1 MKPVSVLNIL
11 WTLFRMESSVP
22 TYRTSFTGTCGKVAA
37 MIFFIVA
44 TCLFLACT
52 HDEDKSSAEIPDA
65 NLANSRTVM
74 VYMVG
79 ENSLGDPELKQDV
92 REMIK
97 GRNGLNFHAGDHL
110 VLYVDDNALP
120 RIYELKKNLSAS
132 HLTDLTPVYTYKE
145 DVNSASA
152 DQLGDFIRYVKRHYP
167 AQSYGLLMWSHAS
180 GWIPSTYEGDKTSG
194 SSAKR
199 RSFGLDNQKNSYINI
214 GFQMEIKDMAAAIE
228 AEGGVDFM
236 FFDACSMQTIEVAY
250 ALRNATECIIASPA
264 EIPGPGADY
273 ATMVPA
279 MFQKE
284 DPVQQMLSAYY
295 NAYLYNRLYGVV
307 ISAVKTEALEDF
319 AAEMRGI
326 VQRYK
331 SQLMDL
337 DKQPLLNYFVY
348 GTWGTASP
356 DCLDMQAVMQTVLPE
371 NEYGPWKEKLD
382 AFVSCQATD
391 YWYSACVPDGFG
403 GHGSRVYVIPSQ
415 CSGISMAIPFEVYSK
430 NAARYDLSYLETAWA
445 QAVWNAVADGES
457 GNLK

>member
-22 TYRTSFTGTCGKVAA
+22 TYRTSFTGVCGKVAA

-65 NLANSRTVM
+65 NLANNRTVM

-120 RIYELKKNLSAS
+120 RIYELKKNQAAS

-152 DQLGDFIRYVKRHYP
+152 DQLADFIRYVKRHYP
-167 AQSYGLLMWSHAS
+167 AESYGLLMWSHAS
-180 GWIPSTYEGDKTSG
+180 GWIPSTYAGDKTSG
-194 SSAKR
+194 SSTKR
-199 RSFGLDNQKNSYINI
+199 RSFGLDNQKNSFVNDGY
-214 GFQMEIKDMAAAIE
+214 QMEIKDMAAAIE

-250 ALRNATECIIASPA
+250 ALRNATEYIIASPA

-273 ATMVPA
+273 STMVPA

-284 DPVQQMLSAYY
+284 NYAQQMLSAYY
-295 NAYLYNRLYGVV
+295 NAYLYDSQYGVV
-307 ISAVKTEALEDF
+307 ISAVETKALDAF
-319 AAEMRGI
+319 AAEMRDI

-331 SQLMDL
+331 SQLL
-337 DKQPLLNYFVY
+337 ALNKQPLLSYFVY
-348 GTWGTASP
+348 GSWGVTSP
-356 DCLDMQAVMQTVLPE
+356 DCLDIQAVMQTVLPE
-371 NEYGPWKEKLD
+371 DEYEQWREKLN
-382 AFVSCQATD
+382 AFVTCLATD
-391 YWYSACVPDGFG
+391 WWYSVCVPNQRGGSGGF
-403 GHGSRVYVIPSQ
+403 VDVIPSQ
-415 CSGISMAIPFEVYSK
+415 CSGISMAIPFEVYVNNS
-430 NAARYDLSYLETAWA
+430 ARYDLSYFATEWGQT
-445 QAVWNAVADGES
+445 VWNAVVDGES
-457 GNLK
+457 EDLK

>member
-1 MKPVSVLNIL
+1 
-11 WTLFRMESSVP
+11 MESSVP

-74 VYMVG
+74 VYMVA

-120 RIYELKKNLSAS
+120 RIYELKKNQAVSL
-132 HLTDLTPVYTYKE
+132 LTDLTPVYTYKE

-152 DQLGDFIRYVKRHYP
+152 DQLADFIRYVKRHYP
-167 AQSYGLLMWSHAS
+167 AESYGLLMWSHAS
-180 GWIPSTYEGDKTSG
+180 GWIPSTYAGDKTSG

-199 RSFGLDNQKNSYINI
+199 RSFGLDNQKNSYIND
-214 GFQMEIKDMAAAIE
+214 GYQMEIKDMAAAIE

-250 ALRNATECIIASPA
+250 ALRNATEYIIASPA

-273 ATMVPA
+273 STMVPA

-284 DPVQQMLSAYY
+284 NYAQQMLSAYY
-295 NAYLYNRLYGVV
+295 NAYLYDSQYGVV
-307 ISAVKTEALEDF
+307 ISAVETKALDAF
-319 AAEMRGI
+319 AAEMRDI

-331 SQLMDL
+331 SQLL
-337 DKQPLLNYFVY
+337 ALNKQPLLSYFVY
-348 GTWGTASP
+348 GSWGVTSP
-356 DCLDMQAVMQTVLPE
+356 DCLDIQAVMQTVLPE
-371 NEYGPWKEKLD
+371 DEYEQWREKLN
-382 AFVSCQATD
+382 AFVTCLATD
-391 YWYSACVPDGFG
+391 WWYSVCVPDGFG
-403 GHGSRVYVIPSQ
+403 GHGGRVDVISSQ
-415 CSGISMAIPFEVYSK
+415 CSGISMAIPFEVYVNNS
-430 NAARYDLSYLETAWA
+430 ARYDLSYFATEWGQT
-445 QAVWNAVADGES
+445 VWNAVVDEGS
-457 GNLK
+457 GDLK

>member
-1 MKPVSVLNIL
+1 MKNSI
-11 WTLFRMESSVP
+11 P
-22 TYRTSFTGTCGKVAA
+22 TYRTVFTGICGKVATV
-37 MIFFIVA
+37 IFFIVA
-44 TCLFLACT
+44 TCLFLACAQDDDDAGKT
-52 HDEDKSSAEIPDA
+52 PDEGSE
-65 NLANSRTVM
+65 NGRTVM
-74 VYMVG
+74 VYMVA
-79 ENSLGDPELKQDV
+79 ENSLGSPEL
-92 REMIK
+92 
-97 GRNGLNFHAGDHL
+97 RNDITEILRGWRSLNNISGDRL
-110 VLYVDDNALP
+110 VLYVDDNGLP
-120 RIYELKKNLSAS
+120 RIYELKKNQKGTGLA
-132 HLTDLTPVYTYKE
+132 DLTPVYTYKE
-145 DVNSASA
+145 DANSSSA
-152 DQLGDFIRYVKRHYP
+152 DQLRNFIHYTKQRYK
-167 AQSYGLLMWSHAS
+167 AESYGLLMWSHAS
-180 GWIPSTYEGDKTSG
+180 GWIPSTYAGDKTSG
-194 SSAKR
+194 TSAKR
-199 RSFGLDNQKNSYINI
+199 RSFGLDNQKNSFVNDGY
-214 GFQMEIKDMAAAIE
+214 QMEIKDMAAAIE

-250 ALRNATECIIASPA
+250 ALRNATEYIIASPA

-273 ATMVPA
+273 STMVPA

-319 AAEMRGI
+319 ATEMRGI

-348 GTWGTASP
+348 GTWGTVSP
-356 DCLDMQAVMQTVLPE
+356 GCLDMQAVMQTVLPE

-391 YWYSACVPDGFG
+391 FWYSAIQPDGFG
-403 GHGSRVYVIPSQ
+403 EPGSRVYVIPSQ

-445 QAVWNAVADGES
+445 QAVWNAAADGES